1 MHVLTCV
8 HILLLLLV
16 EFPNIIPLLVNSYY
30 YFVYTIVIS
39 AREELASFGGR
50 EERVGDSQR
59 VPLLC
64 L

>member
-30 YFVYTIVIS
+30 YFVCTIVIS
-39 AREELASFGGR
+39 AREELASFGHVYMYIYR
-50 EERVGDSQR
+50 YIDTI
-59 VPLLC
+59 
-64 L
+64 